1 MRRRNAVEWFWR
13 RLPEI
18 ALAAC
23 AGASD
28 LLAVLTHG
36 GAFASV
42 ITGNLVLVGAELVAG
57 VGLGMLA
64 PATAVGGFA
73 IGVTLWS
80 LLGRSRPQTVVG
92 LLVVELVLLVGYAVG
107 WLVTSGRPDMV
118 AGTVMLAVVAAA
130 MGGVRASSRCGCMPS
145 RPTSPGR
152 SPAPCSIWSPVP
164 LSSDSPECASSRR
177 WSWARASR
185 GSCSGTCAGPHRCSR
200 RCCSPRPSWA
210 DCGTSAPGSSSGC
223 GTHRSRPWTDRAV
236 SGARVVTRKPPA
248 GVDPAVVR
256 DEAGRV
262 SGVVDTMRV
271 PG

>member
-42 ITGNLVLVGAELVAG
+42 ITGNLVLVGAELVAE

-130 MGGVRASSRCGCMPS
+130 MGGQSVVSLRMHAFTTYFTG
-145 RPTSPGR
+145 
-152 SPAPCSIWSPVP
+152 A
-164 LSSDSPECASSRR
+164 L
-177 WSWARASR
+177 
-185 GSCSGTCAGPHRCSR
+185 
-200 RCCSPRPSWA
+200 
-210 DCGTSAPGSSSGC
+210 TSAVQ
-223 GTHRSRPWTDRAV
+223 HLV
-236 SGARVVTRKPPA
+236 ARTPEQRLA
-248 GVDPAVVR
+248 GVR
-256 DEAGRV
+256 
-262 SGVVDTMRV
+262 
-271 PG
+271 

>member
-130 MGGVRASSRCGCMPS
+130 MGGQSVVSLRMHAFTTYFTG
-145 RPTSPGR
+145 
-152 SPAPCSIWSPVP
+152 A
-164 LSSDSPECASSRR
+164 L
-177 WSWARASR
+177 
-185 GSCSGTCAGPHRCSR
+185 
-200 RCCSPRPSWA
+200 
-210 DCGTSAPGSSSGC
+210 TSAVQ
-223 GTHRSRPWTDRAV
+223 HLV
-236 SGARVVTRKPPA
+236 ARTPEQRLA
-248 GVDPAVVR
+248 GVR
-256 DEAGRV
+256 
-262 SGVVDTMRV
+262 
-271 PG
+271 

>member
-130 MGGVRASSRCGCMPS
+130 MGGQSVVSLRMHAFTTYFTGALTSAVQHLVARTPEQRLAGVRQLAALVVGAGIAGLLLRY
-145 RPTSPGR
+145 
-152 SPAPCSIWSPVP
+152 
-164 LSSDSPECASSRR
+164 LR
-177 WSWARASR
+177 WSAPLLPPLLLTAAIVGRLWHLR
-185 GSCSGTCAGPHRCSR
+185 SGFIQR
-200 RCCSPRPSWA
+200 
-210 DCGTSAPGSSSGC
+210 
-223 GTHRSRPWTDRAV
+223 
-236 SGARVVTRKPPA
+236 
-248 GVDPAVVR
+248 VR
-256 DEAGRV
+256 DAPQSSLDR
-262 SGVVDTMRV
+262 
-271 PG
+271 

>member
-1 MRRRNAVEWFWR
+1 MMRRRNAVEWFWR

-130 MGGVRASSRCGCMPS
+130 MGGSERRLAADACLHDLLHRGAHQRRAASG
-145 RPTSPGR
+145 RPYP
-152 SPAPCSIWSPVP
+152 
-164 LSSDSPECASSRR
+164 
-177 WSWARASR
+177 
-185 GSCSGTCAGPHRCSR
+185 
-200 RCCSPRPSWA
+200 
-210 DCGTSAPGSSSGC
+210 
-223 GTHRSRPWTDRAV
+223 
-236 SGARVVTRKPPA
+236 
-248 GVDPAVVR
+248 
-256 DEAGRV
+256 
-262 SGVVDTMRV
+262 
-271 PG
+271 